1 MNISQYTD
9 LITAEFLMGPNSMR
23 ILGELLE
30 KHPIHLSPDDLI
42 LDLGCGKG
50 LTSLILASE
59 TPAKVIAA
67 DLWISEEENN
77 ANFVKW
83 GIADRVTAL
92 QADGNALPFVS
103 QQFDALI
110 SVDSYHYFAAKPGFF
125 DEKILP
131 FLKNGAVVRIGIPGI
146 KDAFADRAEEL
157 LTPWLGE
164 EAHMFKSPAQWRK
177 LIGDNE
183 RIANIHVWEMDCFE
197 SAWQD
202 WFSTGH
208 EYAVNDRAYYE
219 TILKPCTCFVGISIA
234 LK

>member
-1 MNISQYTD
+1 MNISRYTD

-30 KHPIHLSPDDLI
+30 KHPIRLSPDDLI

-50 LTSLILASE
+50 LTSLVLANE

-67 DLWISEEENN
+67 DLWTSEEENN
-77 ANFVKW
+77 KSFAQW

-92 QADGNALPFVS
+92 QADGSSLPFVS
-103 QQFDALI
+103 QQFDALV
-110 SVDSYHYFAAKPGFF
+110 SVDSYHYFAAKPDFF
-125 DEKILP
+125 TEKILP
-131 FLKNGAVVRIGIPGI
+131 ILKDGAVVRIGIPGI

-157 LTPWLGE
+157 LLPWLGRD
-164 EAHMFKSPAQWRK
+164 AHMFKSPAQWK
-177 LIGDNE
+177 ELIGEDE
-183 RIANIHVWEMDCFE
+183 RIARVHVWEMDCFE

-208 EYAVNDRAYYE
+208 EYAVNDLAHYE
-219 TILKPCTCFVGISIA
+219 TLIKPCICFVGISIE